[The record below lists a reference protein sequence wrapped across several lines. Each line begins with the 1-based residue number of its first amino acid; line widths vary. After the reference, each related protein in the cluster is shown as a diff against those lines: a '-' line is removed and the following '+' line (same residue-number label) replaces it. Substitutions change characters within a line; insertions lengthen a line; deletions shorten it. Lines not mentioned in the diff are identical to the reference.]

1 MIRDRRFSLRYPA
14 LIGYVAA
21 VVAVAVLPCLALAA
35 EGSPWRSSE
44 IWFVRHAESEL
55 NVDTLPHPVPDEGV
69 TYPLTRNGVR
79 QASALADTLASTPL
93 TTIYSSTRVRAIQ
106 TADALA
112 FRHGLSITL
121 APEAAEI
128 DLGIALDAPDGSQL
142 YRELVDKWLVD
153 KDLNA
158 RLGSG
163 ESFADAQRRFLPF
176 VRELMN
182 RHADDTGIVVV
193 ISHSAML
200 GLLLPVLAT
209 NVPRRLC
216 IAASHPQYR
225 HHQDPG
231 ARRQTLLHR
240 VGRNPMSDDEA
251 DEVTCR

>member
-21 VVAVAVLPCLALAA
+21 VVAAAVLPCLALAA
-35 EGSPWRSSE
+35 EGSPWPSGE

-55 NVDTLPHPVPDEGV
+55 NVDTLLHPVPDEGV
-69 TYPLTRNGVR
+69 TYPLTRNGVH
-79 QASALADTLASTPL
+79 QANALADALASTPL

-153 KDLNA
+153 KDLTA

-200 GLLLPVLAT
+200 GLLLPVLTT
-209 NVPRRLC
+209 NVPADYALQHPIPNTGIIKTRLHDGKLFC
-216 IAASHPQYR
+216 TEWA
-225 HHQDPG
+225 G
-231 ARRQTLLHR
+231 T
-240 VGRNPMSDDEA
+240 RNSEFGN
-251 DEVTCR
+251 